1 MNSNAFWH
9 EKSSVRFQSHRKV
22 RQRPKYE
29 VIGDMFST
37 ATLTII
43 FDDFEKQPEHIDF
56 DSIEEAKRYA
66 ERFEI
71 DSSSS

>member
-9 EKSSVRFQSHRKV
+9 EKSAVRFQSHRKV
-22 RQRPKYE
+22 RRHPKYDI
-29 VIGDMFST
+29 IGDTFGT

-43 FDDFEKQPEHIDF
+43 FDDFEKHPEHINF

-71 DSSSS
+71 DTSSS

>member
-1 MNSNAFWH
+1 MNSIVFWH
-9 EKSSVRFQSHRKV
+9 EKSSVYFQSHRKV
-22 RQRPKYE
+22 RGRPKYE
-29 VIGDMFST
+29 VMGDIFGT

-43 FDDFEKQPEHIDF
+43 FDDFERHPEHKHF

-71 DSSSS
+71 DTSSS